1 MIARLNA
8 MSADTGTMKS
18 TRQREKI
25 GISQEHKE
33 NRTGK
38 IQILICLAVS
48 SNSWHIKCYNS
59 ATSSQITKCM
69 CKMKKY
75 FSFLQIEA
83 GVVNWN

>member
-25 GISQEHKE
+25 GISQEHKDI
-33 NRTGK
+33 TGK

-59 ATSSQITKCM
+59 ATSSQITKCLQNEEVF
-69 CKMKKY
+69 
-75 FSFLQIEA
+75 FSILQIEA